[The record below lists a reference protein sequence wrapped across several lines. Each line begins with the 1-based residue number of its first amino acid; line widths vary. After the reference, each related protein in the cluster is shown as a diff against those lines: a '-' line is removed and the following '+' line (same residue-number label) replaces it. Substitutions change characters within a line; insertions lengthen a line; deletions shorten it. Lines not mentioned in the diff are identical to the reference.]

1 MTLAETHLRAGEH
14 AAAARHAQDAVRTD
28 PYRERGWQIL
38 MQIAAAVGDHDAV
51 IGAYRECRAS
61 LAGVGIEP
69 SPATQALV
77 DSLRSGLDVA
87 RCGSVNAASAN
98 VPRVRQPGC
107 RGERA
112 ACPTPR

>member
-1 MTLAETHLRAGEH
+1 MPRQRGMPRTRC
-14 AAAARHAQDAVRTD
+14 ARI

-77 DSLRSGLDVA
+77 DSLRSGA
-87 RCGSVNAASAN
+87 RA
-98 VPRVRQPGC
+98 
-107 RGERA
+107 
-112 ACPTPR
+112 